1 MKRVILSALAAGIFA
16 TAAAQEEL
24 TLRKCLEIGLEN
36 NYDIRIVRNEER
48 ISDNNATAANAGMVP
63 TIDFEAGY
71 SGALDNERTTP
82 REGTHGRTTA
92 STTRRST
99 PGSTSTG
106 RFSTDSASA
115 PTTKSSKRC
124 RRWALSA
131 PASRSRTS

>member
-36 NYDIRIVRNEER
+36 NYDIRIVRNGER

-82 REGTHGRTTA
+82 REGDAWSDNGIYDQTLEA
-92 STTRRST
+92 
-99 PGSTSTG
+99 TSL
-106 RFSTDSASA
+106 S
-115 PTTKSSKRC
+115 KS
-124 RRWALSA
+124 LIFV
-131 PASRSRTS
+131 PASIKIAFVSPSTRYRLSFAIK